1 MTELIASFVMRWRG
15 KMSDYIQVL
24 INICFTMV
32 TGVVIVGCLGAI
44 LFFCLMIWQMIDDHL
59 Y

>member
-1 MTELIASFVMRWRG
+1 
-15 KMSDYIQVL
+15 MSDYIQVL